1 MAKSMNSSSVVVESS
16 LGICTPTEAVLNQ
29 LKEFRMRK
37 NNCSIENINEALLE
51 DEPRFVL
58 LCRRTQHSDGRVSF
72 PFVLIF
78 VSPSGCIPE
87 VQMLYAGSVRFVREL
102 VKANNFIVIRE
113 IDELTDDLIDTNLH
127 TWEEFVKV
135 IEKLYEEDPDKFR
148 FITKYSHQC
157 TRLEFKATNDR
168 VCAQYSTDA
177 FQDLKRFEKLL
188 GTLMR
193 NMASREK

>member
-1 MAKSMNSSSVVVESS
+1 MY
-16 LGICTPTEAVLNQ
+16 
-29 LKEFRMRK
+29 LK
-37 NNCSIENINEALLE
+37 
-51 DEPRFVL
+51 
-58 LCRRTQHSDGRVSF
+58 
-72 PFVLIF
+72 
-78 VSPSGCIPE
+78 
-87 VQMLYAGSVRFVREL
+87 
-102 VKANNFIVIRE
+102 
-113 IDELTDDLIDTNLH
+113 
-127 TWEEFVKV
+127 TWEEFVRV

-148 FITKYSHQC
+148 FITKYSHQR